1 VFNFLNKDIN
11 KLLVSIIFFLLIIF
25 IINNEL
31 VSKII
36 WWFPELFGD
45 YKLPIKWLECTN
57 LGFNYYEN
65 KEEFIGCSKRSFLY
79 GKIFLEIP
87 YTERLNFFY
96 NNILP
101 YILIFLSIYLTIKI
115 FNIKSLSSLAI
126 LTLVIFNPS
135 TFFLFSSLNIDVLI
149 FILLIFTSL
158 NRIYFINWFI
168 YFFLTFVKIYP
179 IILFLNI
186 FFENHKRNIGRIL
199 IIFLIMFMVSLSY
212 LYFNFSEYV
221 YMFSNISGNK
231 AGYHYLFSLNSFAKI
246 GKYLFNLNYIF
257 LLFITYSIFFYLITK
272 TFKKINLGFSEISDQ
287 NIFFYSSEFKLF
299 IISSYVSITCY
310 IFFSNFFHREIFL
323 IGTFPLIL
331 KLDEIFKKFPIK
343 LIINLYLIK
352 LIYSYFYSYFNVH
365 DGIQYI
371 NGERVFSSLFIIVI
385 IIKSSIDY
393 MLMILISALSLYYT
407 NRYLNVFKKKIRNF
421 KQIKY

>member
-1 VFNFLNKDIN
+1 MLNYFNKDLNKFFI
-11 KLLVSIIFFLLIIF
+11 SIIFFLLTIF

-36 WWFPELFGD
+36 WWFPDLFGD
-45 YKLPIKWLECTN
+45 YKLPIKWLECNN

-65 KEEFIGCSKRSFLY
+65 KDEFIGCSKRGFLY

-87 YTERLNFFY
+87 YTTRLNYFY

-101 YILIFLSIYLTIKI
+101 YILIFLSIYLIIKI
-115 FNIKSLSSLAI
+115 FNIQSLTSLAI

-158 NRIYFINWFI
+158 NRLYFINWFL

-186 FFENHKRNIGRIL
+186 FFENHKRSIGRIL
-199 IIFLIMFMVSLSY
+199 SIFFMMFLISLTY
-212 LYFNFSEYV
+212 LYFNLSEYV
-221 YMFSNISGNK
+221 YMLNNLSGAK

-246 GKYLFNLNYIF
+246 GKYLFSLNYIF
-257 LLFITYSIFFYLITK
+257 LLFVTYSIFFYLITI
-272 TFKKINLGFSEISDQ
+272 TFKKISFNFKEISNQ
-287 NIFFYSSEFKLF
+287 NMFINSSEFKIF
-299 IISSYVSITCY
+299 IISSYLSITCY

-331 KLDEIFKKFPIK
+331 KLDEIFKKFPIR

-352 LIYSYFYSYFNVH
+352 LIYSYFYSYFNVN
-365 DGIQYI
+365 DGIQHI
-371 NGERVFSSLFIIVI
+371 NGERVFSSLFIVVI
-385 IIKSSIDY
+385 TIKSMIDY

-407 NRYLNVFKKKIRNF
+407 DRYFNDFKKKIFIF
-421 KQIKY
+421 KQS

>member
-1 VFNFLNKDIN
+1 MFNFLNKEIN
-11 KLLVSIIFFLLIIF
+11 KFLLSIIFFLLIIF

-36 WWFPELFGD
+36 WWYPELFGD
-45 YKLPIKWLECTN
+45 YLLPIKWLECN
-57 LGFNYYEN
+57 DLGFNYYEN
-65 KEEFIGCSKRSFLY
+65 KDEFIGCSKRDFLY

-87 YTERLNFFY
+87 YTQKLNYFY

-101 YILIFLSIYLTIKI
+101 YILIFFSIFLIVKI
-115 FNIKSLSSLAI
+115 FKIQSVTSLAI
-126 LTLVIFNPS
+126 LILVIFNPS

-158 NRIYFINWFI
+158 NRLYFINWFI

-186 FFENHKRNIGRIL
+186 FYENHKRSIARI
-199 IIFLIMFMVSLSY
+199 ISIFLILFFLSLAY
-212 LYFNFSEYV
+212 LYFNLNEYI
-221 YMFSNISGNK
+221 YMLSNLSGAK

-257 LLFITYSIFFYLITK
+257 LLLITYSLFFYFIAK
-272 TFKKINLGFSEISDQ
+272 TYKKISLEFKEISNQ
-287 NIFFYSSEFKLF
+287 NIFFNSSEFKLF
-299 IISSYVSITCY
+299 IISSYLSIACY

-331 KLDEIFKKFPIK
+331 KLEGIFKKFPIK
-343 LIINLYLIK
+343 FIINLYLIK
-352 LIYSYFYSYFNVH
+352 LIYSYFYSYFNVN
-365 DGIQYI
+365 DGIAHI
-371 NGERVFSSLFIIVI
+371 NGVRIFSNWFIFIIT
-385 IIKSSIDY
+385 IKSLIDY
-393 MLMILISALSLYYT
+393 MLMIIISTLSLHYT
-407 NRYLNVFKKKIRNF
+407 STFFNNLKKKIN
-421 KQIKY
+421 KI

>member
-1 VFNFLNKDIN
+1 MVNFFNKDLN

-65 KEEFIGCSKRSFLY
+65 KDEFIGCSKRGFLY

-87 YTERLNFFY
+87 YTSRLNFFY

-101 YILIFLSIYLTIKI
+101 YILIFLSIYLIIKI
-115 FNIKSLSSLAI
+115 FQIQNLISFAVVTLA
-126 LTLVIFNPS
+126 IFNPS

-158 NRIYFINWFI
+158 NRVYFINWFI

-186 FFENHKRNIGRIL
+186 FFEDHKRSIKNIV
-199 IIFLIMFMVSLSY
+199 IIFIVLFLLSCTY
-212 LYFNFSEYV
+212 LYFNLSEYM
-221 YMFSNISGNK
+221 YMLNNLSGAK

-246 GKYLFNLNYIF
+246 GKYLFDLNYIF
-257 LLFITYSIFFYLITK
+257 LLLITYSIFFYITAK
-272 TFKKINLGFSEISDQ
+272 AYKKVNSKFKELSDQ
-287 NIFFYSSEFKLF
+287 DIFFHSSEFKLF
-299 IISSYVSITCY
+299 IISSYLSITCY

-323 IGTFPLIL
+323 IGIFPLIF
-331 KLDEIFKKFPIK
+331 KLDEIFNKFPLKFVIHLFIIK
-343 LIINLYLIK
+343 LL
-352 LIYSYFYSYFNVH
+352 YSYFYSYFNVA
-365 DGIQYI
+365 DGIQHI
-371 NGERVFSSLFIIVI
+371 NGERIFSSWFMI
-385 IIKSSIDY
+385 IITVKSIIDY
-393 MLMILISALSLYYT
+393 ILMIIISALSLYYT
-407 NRYLNVFKKKIRNF
+407 TRFYKNF
-421 KQIKY
+421 KNKIIKSSKINI

>member
-1 VFNFLNKDIN
+1 MFNYFNKDLNKIFI
-11 KLLVSIIFFLLIIF
+11 SIIFFLLTIF

-36 WWFPELFGD
+36 WWFPDLFGD

-65 KEEFIGCSKRSFLY
+65 KDEFIGCSKRGFLY

-87 YTERLNFFY
+87 YTQKLNLFY

-101 YILIFLSIYLTIKI
+101 YILIYLSIYLIIKI
-115 FNIKSLSSLAI
+115 FNIQNLTSLAI
-126 LTLVIFNPS
+126 LTLVVFNPS
-135 TFFLFSSLNIDVLI
+135 TFFIFSSLNIDVLI

-158 NRIYFINWFI
+158 NRLYFINWFL

-179 IILFLNI
+179 VILFLNI
-186 FFENHKRNIGRIL
+186 FFENHKRSIGRIFT
-199 IIFLIMFMVSLSY
+199 IFFIMFLISLSY

-221 YMFSNISGNK
+221 YMLNNLSGAK

-246 GKYLFNLNYIF
+246 GKYLFSLNYIF
-257 LLFITYSIFFYLITK
+257 LLFVTYSIFFYLVAR
-272 TFKKINLGFSEISDQ
+272 TFKKISFNFNEISDQ
-287 NIFFYSSEFKLF
+287 NIFFNSSEFKLF
-299 IISSYVSITCY
+299 IISSYLSITCY

-331 KLDEIFKKFPIK
+331 KLDEIFKKFPVR

-352 LIYSYFYSYFNVH
+352 LIYSYFYSYFNVN
-365 DGIQYI
+365 DGIQHI
-371 NGERVFSSLFIIVI
+371 DGERVFSSLFIII
-385 IIKSSIDY
+385 ITIKSIIDY

-407 NRYLNVFKKKIRNF
+407 NRYFNDFKKKFLIF
-421 KQIKY
+421 KQT